1 MFSYLK
7 WEKNLLQ
14 ELVGEQV
21 EFSKILIKMKNCIIF
36 VYRDLLSKCSKNAV
50 LGRQDMWCSAN
61 MFYDTKATNS
71 LKICKI
77 RKIFGCVMGACYFQC
92 RVRRG
97 LFGLSGLSGKIQK
110 YCMSERIFPKKNSK
124 YEILDYLYFSPNFV
138 FQGWLQGTL
147 ASLFLFLIL
156 HLLNHTLKKL

>member
-36 VYRDLLSKCSKNAV
+36 VYRDLLSKCSKNAI

-61 MFYDTKATNS
+61 IFYDTKSKKFAEKFVKS
-71 LKICKI
+71 
-77 RKIFGCVMGACYFQC
+77 KIFGRVTGACYF
-92 RVRRG
+92 
-97 LFGLSGLSGKIQK
+97 
-110 YCMSERIFPKKNSK
+110 
-124 YEILDYLYFSPNFV
+124 
-138 FQGWLQGTL
+138 
-147 ASLFLFLIL
+147 
-156 HLLNHTLKKL
+156 